1 MRCPITGFIFLFG
14 VLAVVGLQAADLPGG
29 NSNSPDDVLNQAL
42 VVNRDLYVSL
52 RSFVCHERMDRFRGR
67 RSAAKGRAVDTV
79 TAKVSLENGTEQ
91 YSELL
96 QKNRPLPDLAQLGGA
111 WSEGEFGTLL
121 RQTEQ
126 LLGTSSPYLVGESD
140 VDGVAAFLYRFDV
153 SAGQSPWDLTV
164 SGQHYVIPFTTRV
177 WIAKDSR
184 IILKIARSSTE
195 IPASLYIAEIN
206 WGVTLGPVSLNG
218 KQWLL
223 PSRGSYEVSYRY
235 TDRREWN
242 TMQFSDY
249 HRYGSETAIR
259 FQ

>member
-1 MRCPITGFIFLFG
+1 MRRHLPGFLFFF
-14 VLAVVGLQAADLPGG
+14 LALALPSLHAADLPAA
-29 NSNSPDDVLNQAL
+29 NANTTDEVLNHAL
-42 VVNRDLYVSL
+42 AVNRDLYVSL
-52 RSFVCHERMDRFRGR
+52 RSFVCHEKMERFRGR
-67 RSAAKGRAVDTV
+67 RSAANGRPVDTV
-79 TAKVSLENGTEQ
+79 SAKVSLENGTEQ

-96 QKNRPLPDLAQLGGA
+96 QKNRPLPDLAQLNGA

-121 RQTEQ
+121 KQTGQ
-126 LLGTSSPYLVGESD
+126 LLATSSPFLVGESD
-140 VDGVAAFLYRFDV
+140 VDGVPAFLYRFDV
-153 SAGQSPWDLTV
+153 SASDSPWDLTV

-177 WIAKDSR
+177 WIAKDSHVM
-184 IILKIARSSTE
+184 LKIARSSTG
-195 IPASLYIAEIN
+195 IPAALNIAEID
-206 WGVTLGPVSLNG
+206 WGVTLGAVNLNG

-223 PSRGSYEVSYRY
+223 PSRGAYEVSYRF